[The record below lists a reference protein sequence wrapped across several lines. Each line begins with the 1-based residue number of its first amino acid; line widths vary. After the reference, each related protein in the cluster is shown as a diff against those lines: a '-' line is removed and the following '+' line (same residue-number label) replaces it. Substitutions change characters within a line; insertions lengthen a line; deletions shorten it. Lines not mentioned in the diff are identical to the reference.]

1 MKTAIGHGSYFLKSI
16 VLIVFLL
23 LPAAAAVCGT
33 FDPPLPG
40 PAESPAVKDAI
51 QDLTDTPEDTGIDS
65 LLPDFDNPVEAEPF
79 DTLDVLDE
87 PIVQPDVIPTASGDP
102 IAIREALLD
111 ILSTY
116 QAIASTRNMAELE
129 SITLDAQDRV
139 LSMTD
144 ENLAVFHEAMPEISR
159 LRQAVDTLAA
169 NTPAPLQ
176 NTNDPG
182 RSAGF
187 PNADYSGLCGSD
199 RSDTTAVFA
208 AKVALQAARL
218 VWSAASRGCDE
229 VVVVLGEGGNASLV
243 CIAADAVLFAAE
255 SVLEDFVFCDDN
267 IDSAE
272 IEGSYERLFHLHGDV
287 EVLQEHIEEIW
298 EREIEENIF
307 HRNNLVS
314 LFLPAAHGGR
324 LESVRDI
331 VAKWIMQ
338 SAAAG
343 MDVTRAECF
352 FQQGLQ
358 NFDNNLYKAAYRSF
372 SKAYKALT
380 EDDSSDDSHDDAC
393 DDSKDD
399 STDEAED

>member
-1 MKTAIGHGSYFLKSI
+1 MKKTNRIVSYWLKGI
-16 VLIVFLL
+16 VLPVFLL

-33 FDPPLPG
+33 FDPPVPEG
-40 PAESPAVKDAI
+40 TGTTAVKDAI
-51 QDLTDTPEDTGIDS
+51 QDPIDTQGDIGIDAI
-65 LLPDFDNPVEAEPF
+65 LPDFVNPVEAEPI
-79 DTLDVLDE
+79 DTQVVIEE
-87 PIVQPDVIPTASGDP
+87 PAVQPDVLPTPSGNP
-102 IAIREALLD
+102 VAVREALLD

-116 QAIASTRNMAELE
+116 HAIAASRNMTEIE
-129 SITLDAQDRV
+129 SITLDAEDRV
-139 LSMTD
+139 LAMTD
-144 ENLAVFHEAMPEISR
+144 ENLAVFQEAMPEMNR
-159 LRQAVDTLAA
+159 LRQAVGTLAA
-169 NTPAPLQ
+169 NTPALLQ
-176 NTNDPG
+176 NTNDSG

-187 PNADYSGLCGSD
+187 PNAAYSSICGSD
-199 RSDTTAVFA
+199 RNDTTVVFA

-229 VVVVLGEGGNASLV
+229 VVVVLGEGGNTSLV

-255 SVLEDFVFCDDN
+255 SVLEDFVFCDEG

-331 VAKWIMQ
+331 VSKWIMQ

-343 MDVTRAECF
+343 MDVTRAECY

-358 NFDNNLYKAAYRSF
+358 NFDNNLYKAAFKSF
-372 SKAYKALT
+372 SKAYKSLT

-393 DDSKDD
+393 DDSADD